1 MFAIAKFGL
10 LLCLV
15 SLEKTMFVSHVCD
28 SKNIYSSDVLYS

>member
-15 SLEKTMFVSHVCD
+15 SLDK
-28 SKNIYSSDVLYS
+28 SDVDVAYLPLLKYLFE

>member
-15 SLEKTMFVSHVCD
+15 SLEKTMLMSHVCD
-28 SKNIYSSDVLYS
+28 SKKYLFE